1 MRDEGNARSNCVI
14 EVQSE
19 VTEATRDKS
28 HDGDEPGES
37 AGDALRHAQSF
48 VESVQGTEGS

>member
-1 MRDEGNARSNCVI
+1 MRDEGNARSNCVV